1 MKRFIPS
8 SLLVASAIAVLPVT
22 GLFAQDPAAA
32 PTPSVSAPAQSP
44 DADAGQGNH
53 KGGRNAMLT
62 LDERKELRAAHEKA
76 LNDPTVQAVDKSDKK
91 AYHKA
96 VREAMIKADPNV
108 ESILAKRR
116 GDKVRKKDLQA
127 S

>member
-1 MKRFIPS
+1 MKRSTHFS
-8 SLLVASAIAVLPVT
+8 FLLAGVMAVLPVA
-22 GLFAQDPAAA
+22 GAFAQDPAAA
-32 PTPSVSAPAQSP
+32 PTPSVSAPAQGP
-44 DADAGQGNH
+44 DFNAGQGTR
-53 KGGRNAMLT
+53 KGGKNAMLT
-62 LDERKELRAAHEKA
+62 PDERKELKAAHQKA
-76 LNDPTVQAVDKSDKK
+76 LSDPSVQAVDKSDKK

-116 GDKVRKKDLQA
+116 ANKVQKKDLQA

>member
-1 MKRFIPS
+1 MKRSPHFS
-8 SLLVASAIAVLPVT
+8 FLLAGVIAVLPVT
-22 GLFAQDPAAA
+22 GTFAQDPAAA
-32 PTPSVSAPAQSP
+32 PTPSVSAPAQGP
-44 DADAGQGNH
+44 DSNAGQGTR
-53 KGGRNAMLT
+53 KGGKNAMLT
-62 LDERKELRAAHEKA
+62 SDERKELRAAHEKA
-76 LNDPTVQAVDKSDKK
+76 LSDPAVQAVDKSDKK

-116 GDKVRKKDLQA
+116 ANKVQKKDLQA